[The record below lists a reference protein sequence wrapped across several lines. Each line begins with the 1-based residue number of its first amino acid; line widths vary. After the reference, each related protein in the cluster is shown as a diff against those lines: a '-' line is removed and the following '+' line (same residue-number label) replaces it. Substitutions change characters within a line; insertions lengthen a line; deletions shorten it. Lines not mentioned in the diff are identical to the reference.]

1 MQYFVEILFHLSLV
15 FSFFSFTKNGWFIH
29 IFVENCCYPRLSMR
43 FTAKIDGIHTTYY
56 IWLIE
61 KFLLFNF
68 ISFLVRKN
76 IWHTQFCLLFC
87 LSVIGFSFYWQIA
100 SSKKAAIH
108 TNLQTKKA
116 IFYACKSA
124 EHTKYI
130 RIFSIQFR
138 CIFHFSTFIYS
149 DMPPAFIYSLL
160 FILLWKYYKS
170 QIYKRY
176 CFQSH
181 RLNDNC
187 VCFFGKHE
195 IGRAR

>member
-1 MQYFVEILFHLSLV
+1 MDDLSIAFLDYKCNLLRRLMT
-15 FSFFSFTKNGWFIH
+15 FKN
-29 IFVENCCYPRLSMR
+29 ELYLL
-43 FTAKIDGIHTTYY
+43 D
-56 IWLIE
+56 E
-61 KFLLFNF
+61 K
-68 ISFLVRKN
+68 ISFVQFHFFFYQEKHLTYAILSFVLSFGHWIFALLINCQFKESG
-76 IWHTQFCLLFC
+76 HTQ
-87 LSVIGFSFYWQIA
+87 
-100 SSKKAAIH
+100 
-108 TNLQTKKA
+108 QTKYQFANKKKA

-138 CIFHFSTFIYS
+138 YIFHFFTFIYS

-160 FILLWKYYKS
+160 FILLWKYYRS

-187 VCFFGKHE
+187 VWFFGKHE

>member
-1 MQYFVEILFHLSLV
+1 MQ
-15 FSFFSFTKNGWFIH
+15 FIA
-29 IFVENCCYPRLSMR
+29 
-43 FTAKIDGIHTTYY
+43 TIDDIHTTNY
-56 IWLIE
+56 ICLMR
-61 KFLLFNF
+61 KFLLFNS
-68 ISFLVRKN
+68 ISFFIRKN

-87 LSVIGFSFYWQIA
+87 LSVIGFSLYWQIA

-108 TNLQTKKA
+108 SKRSTNLRTKKA

-138 CIFHFSTFIYS
+138 YIFHFFTFIYS

-160 FILLWKYYKS
+160 FILLWKYYRS

-187 VCFFGKHE
+187 VWFFGKHE